1 MDDVID
7 TAAGLVPGAA
17 GAQLRRQRPDV
28 VREAQES
35 YRAIFEPGYD
45 GGLSR
50 AERAAFGLRVALLND
65 ALELG
70 RHYRERLM
78 GLDPSGALAAMV
90 SPGAPRP
97 SDARLATVIAHV
109 DLVTR
114 EPGTAAPY
122 HLGELSA
129 VGLSQ
134 RDIVSLSQL
143 IALVNYQVRVA
154 AGLRLL
160 GVSA

>member
-7 TAAGLVPGAA
+7 RAAGLAPGSP
-17 GAQLRRQRPDV
+17 GAQLRRKRPDV

-35 YRAIFEPGYD
+35 YQAVFEPGYD
-45 GGLSR
+45 SGVTR

-65 ALELG
+65 AHELAD
-70 RHYRERLM
+70 HYRARLTS
-78 GLDPSGALAAMV
+78 LDASGEIAASV
-90 SPGAPRP
+90 AARAPTP
-97 SDARLATVIAHV
+97 SDARLAVLIAHV

-114 EPGTAAPY
+114 APGTASPD
-122 HLGELSA
+122 HLRALAA
-129 VGLSQ
+129 VGLSP

-143 IALVNYQVRVA
+143 IALVNFQVRVA

-160 GVSA
+160 GASA